1 MTPCCLPLN
10 LARTDHLDL
19 LLNFDVQDLLVE
31 DQLRVGR
38 LLQALAVKI
47 LSRFLHLLQVAHASH
62 IKNLTRIANSSV
74 LISQRA
80 QLVVHVALV
89 SLRARARQP
98 LDAGALFIRVPIRLI
113 FTLHPA
119 VLLVKRVSSLLQWLV
134 PKEDPKD
141 VISVVQVLSNLLHRR

>member
-1 MTPCCLPLN
+1 MTPCCLSLN
-10 LARTDHLDL
+10 LARADHLDL
-19 LLNFDVQDLLVE
+19 LLNLDVQDLLVE
-31 DQLRVGR
+31 DQLCIGR
-38 LLQALAVKI
+38 LLQTLAVEI

-62 IKNLTRIANSSV
+62 IQNLTRIANSSV

-80 QLVVHVALV
+80 QLVIHIALVALG
-89 SLRARARQP
+89 ARARQP
-98 LDAGALFIRVPIRLI
+98 LDAGAFFIRVPIRLI

-134 PKEDPKD
+134 PEENAED

>member
-1 MTPCCLPLN
+1 MTPCCLSLN
-10 LARTDHLDL
+10 LARADHLDL
-19 LLNFDVQDLLVE
+19 LLNLDVQDLLVE
-31 DQLRVGR
+31 DQLCIGR
-38 LLQALAVKI
+38 LLQTLVVEI

-62 IKNLTRIANSSV
+62 IQNLTRIANSSV

-89 SLRARARQP
+89 ALGARARQP
-98 LDAGALFIRVPIRLI
+98 LDAGALFICVPIRLI

-134 PKEDPKD
+134 PEENAED

>member
-1 MTPCCLPLN
+1 MTPCCLSLN
-10 LARTDHLDL
+10 LARADHLDL
-19 LLNFDVQDLLVE
+19 LLNLDVQDLLVE
-31 DQLRVGR
+31 DQLRVGW
-38 LLQALAVKI
+38 LLQALAVEI

-62 IKNLTRIANSSV
+62 IQNLARIANSSV

-89 SLRARARQP
+89 ALGARARQP
-98 LDAGALFIRVPIRLI
+98 LDAGALFIRVSIRLI

-134 PKEDPKD
+134 PEENAED